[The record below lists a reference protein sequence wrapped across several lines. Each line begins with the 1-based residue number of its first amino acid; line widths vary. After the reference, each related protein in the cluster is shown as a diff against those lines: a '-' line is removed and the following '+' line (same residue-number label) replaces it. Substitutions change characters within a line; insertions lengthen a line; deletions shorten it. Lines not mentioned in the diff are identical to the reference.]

1 MKGLRL
7 VISLAWI
14 MSLVF
19 PQMSRAD
26 EDEKKEVI
34 KLDQMITRPIKK
46 FVTATL
52 IFLILI
58 FIILI
63 FLILIFLILILGF
76 SVSAAQVLES
86 PGTKDGT
93 LMKGSSTQDA
103 AEEEQKNT
111 GKIIKI
117 GDIVVTATKYE
128 KSAFDTHLP
137 VTVIDREEIERMSP
151 ANIGDLLK
159 TVAGVEIH
167 HDGTPGITKARI
179 RGLSAN
185 RVLVLLDGKR
195 WNSHVSSL
203 TGGVYL
209 NEVDVN
215 QIERIEVLHG
225 PGTVLYGSGAMGGVI
240 NIITKKSQKGKDDYF
255 DTNLSTKY
263 AGVNDLRSGRIE
275 FKFGTKRFNS
285 LAGVTVKE
293 AGDVKTPEGM
303 LDHSSYKDTSLD
315 LHSRYII
322 NDQQSI
328 AFSVNS
334 FKGEMETPLTVMK
347 DVEEEMFGMTLVTDV
362 DCIFDIPRA
371 DRDTFALNYE
381 FRDLFPWLDS
391 LDFSAHVQNE
401 RMEYINTTTIFP
413 HLMPGNI
420 NVVLHGKLETDTY
433 SAQARGLC
441 SPDLIRPQILT
452 IGMEYYRDE
461 AKAPSDMN
469 VDVLIMEFDI
479 PLTVLEHG
487 IELAGLLGLDL
498 PSQFSE
504 LHSEGDLVDGSFDNI
519 AFYVQDEIEVFDD
532 LWINIGGRFDHY
544 RTKDNLIRKES
555 EDDSVTGGI
564 GLVFSLSDGIKL
576 TGSFS
581 KGFRAPS
588 LEERFYV
595 GAVPGGAQLRGNHE
609 VNSEESINYEAGI
622 KVLYSDFSASITGF
636 VNKLDDYILMVPTD
650 QLAVLTFDNMGEVEI
665 RGIEST
671 LDFRISP
678 NWSAFSTISYARGE
692 DKIQK
697 DPLEGIPPLKTILG
711 IRYETKDIKSLNGRL
726 WAELCSRIYA
736 GQDRIP
742 DDWTERQKTPAF
754 EVYDFRMGLECP
766 SFMTFQDVS
775 LTFAVKNL
783 ANQTYRSFPMT
794 CMYGW
799 DDSFI
804 QPGRNFVFSLNLKM

>member
-1 MKGLRL
+1 MR
-7 VISLAWI
+7 
-14 MSLVF
+14 
-19 PQMSRAD
+19 
-26 EDEKKEVI
+26 
-34 KLDQMITRPIKK
+34 KLFRPRPLDGMTYLEEIELTRRPITD
-46 FVTATL
+46 FVMATL
-52 IFLILI
+52 VFLILS
-58 FIILI
+58 
-63 FLILIFLILILGF
+63 F
-76 SVSAAQVLES
+76 SVSAAEVLEA

-93 LMKGSSTQDA
+93 HMEGSSTPDA
-103 AEEEQKNT
+103 AKEEPNKT
-111 GKIIKI
+111 KALKLD
-117 GDIVVTATKYE
+117 DIVVTATKYE
-128 KSAFDTHLP
+128 KSTFDTP
-137 VTVIDREEIERMSP
+137 MSVTVIDREEIERTSP

-209 NEVDVN
+209 NEIDVS

-225 PGTVLYGSGAMGGVI
+225 PATVLYGSGAMGGVI
-240 NIITKKSQKGKDDYF
+240 NIITKKSQKGEHAYF

-275 FKFGTKRFNS
+275 FEFGGKGFNS
-285 LAGVTVKE
+285 LVGVTRKE
-293 AGDVKTPEGM
+293 SGDVKTPEGI
-303 LDHSSYKDTSLD
+303 LDHSSYKDTSID
-315 LHSRYII
+315 LHTSYLI

-328 AFSVNS
+328 AVSVNS
-334 FKGEMETPLTVMK
+334 FKGEMETPLTKMK

-371 DRDTFALNYE
+371 DRETYTLNYE
-381 FRDLFPWLDS
+381 FRDPFFWLDS
-391 LDFSAHVQNE
+391 LDFSAHFQKE

-420 NVVLHGKLETDTY
+420 NVVLQGNLETDTY
-433 SAQARGLC
+433 SAQARGL
-441 SPDLIRPQILT
+441 STLDFIRLQVLT
-452 IGMEYYRDE
+452 VGMEYYRDE
-461 AKAPSDMN
+461 AKAPSEMN
-469 VDVLIMEFDI
+469 VDISIMGFTI
-479 PLTVLEHG
+479 PRPLLEDV
-487 IELAGLLGLDL
+487 IQFAGSMGLDL
-498 PSQFSE
+498 PPQFSE
-504 LHSEGDLVDGSFDNI
+504 IHTQGDLVDGSFDNT
-519 AFYVQDEIEVFDD
+519 AFYVQDEIEVFDG
-532 LWINIGGRFDHY
+532 LWITLGGRYDHY
-544 RTKDNLIRKES
+544 RTKDNLIKEES

-564 GLVFSLSDGIKL
+564 GLLFSLSDGINL

-595 GAVPGGAQLRGNHE
+595 GAVPGGAQLRGNPE
-609 VNSEESINYEAGI
+609 INSEESINYEAGI
-622 KVLYSDFSASITGF
+622 KMLYPDFSASITGF
-636 VNKLDDYILMVPTD
+636 VNKIDDYILMVPTD
-650 QLAVLTFDNMGEVEI
+650 QTAVLTFDNIGEVEI
-665 RGIEST
+665 RGIEAT
-671 LDFRISP
+671 LDFQVST
-678 NWSAFSTISYARGE
+678 NWSAFSTISYARGK

-711 IRYETKDIKSLNGRL
+711 IRYETEDIRPLDGRL
-726 WAELCSRIYA
+726 WAELCSRIYDR
-736 GQDRIP
+736 QHRIP
-742 DDWTERQKTPAF
+742 DDWTERSKTPAF
-754 EVYDFRMGLECP
+754 EVYDFRTGLKCQ
-766 SFMTFQDVS
+766 SFMIFQDVS

-783 ANQTYRSFPMT
+783 TNQKYRSFPMT